1 MNAIVSVVGKNTV
14 GILATVSNE
23 CAKYNANIVD
33 VSQTIINEYFTMFMI
48 VNIEK
53 LSVSFIEFVDILTE
67 LGKEKNLEIHAMH
80 EDIFNLMHKI

>member
-23 CAKYNANIVD
+23 CAKYNADIVD

-53 LSVSFIEFVDILTE
+53 LSVSFIEFVDILTD

>member
-14 GILATVSNE
+14 GILATVSSE
-23 CAKYNANIVD
+23 CAKYNADIVD

-67 LGKEKNLEIHAMH
+67 LGKEKNLEIHVMH

>member
-1 MNAIVSVVGKNTV
+1 
-14 GILATVSNE
+14 
-23 CAKYNANIVD
+23 
-33 VSQTIINEYFTMFMI
+33 MI

-67 LGKEKNLEIHAMH
+67 IGKEKNLEIHAMH

>member
-14 GILATVSNE
+14 GILAAVSSE

>member
-14 GILATVSNE
+14 GILATVSSE
-23 CAKYNANIVD
+23 CAKYNADIVD

-53 LSVSFIEFVDILTE
+53 LSVSFIQFVDILTD